1 MSSKPP
7 ANPQGLDDSD
17 PMQSPRFAALV
28 RETSDA
34 LRREK
39 GKPRL
44 SVHDALEEWQAGAIS
59 EEMALALTGA
69 KSRRELY
76 VCCLWSDVEI
86 QDEISEEERQ
96 AIEALRRELSA
107 A

>member
-1 MSSKPP
+1 MNDDDGTDYM
-7 ANPQGLDDSD
+7 AN
-17 PMQSPRFAALV
+17 PRFAALV
-28 RETSDA
+28 RESSDD

-44 SVHDALEEWQAGAIS
+44 SIHDALTEWQSGEIT

-69 KSRRELY
+69 AGRRELY
-76 VCCLWSDVEI
+76 VFCLWSDVEI
-86 QDEISEEERQ
+86 RDEIPAAEMQ
-96 AIEALRRELSA
+96 AIDALRRELNA